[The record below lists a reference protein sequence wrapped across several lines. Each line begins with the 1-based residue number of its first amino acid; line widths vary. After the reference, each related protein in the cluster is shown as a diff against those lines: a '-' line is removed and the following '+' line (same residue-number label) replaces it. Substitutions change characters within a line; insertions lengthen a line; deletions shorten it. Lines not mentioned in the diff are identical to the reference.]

1 MEKSE
6 KDLLVIILKVLN
18 ECNSKLQDLEN
29 QLYVEPT
36 IENYDDMVTPISK
49 EVFDEIVK
57 ATGTKLIFMGI
68 A

>member
-6 KDLLVIILKVLN
+6 KDLLIIILKVLN
-18 ECNSKLQDLEN
+18 KCNTRLKDIEEQM
-29 QLYVEPT
+29 YTEPA
-36 IENYDDMVTPISK
+36 IENYDDIVTPITK

-57 ATGTKLIFMGI
+57 ATGSKLVFMGI